1 MCWKTSWPRPL
12 PSEDAP
18 FVFAVGGLGVQGL
31 GVRVAGVWGLGF
43 RGLRYFFKG
52 TLRVLQRGSRFGV
65 RGFGFGVLDTP
76 PRLLILISL

>member
-52 TLRVLQRGSRFGV
+52 TLRVLQWLEVWGSGFRF
-65 RGFGFGVLDTP
+65 
-76 PRLLILISL
+76 